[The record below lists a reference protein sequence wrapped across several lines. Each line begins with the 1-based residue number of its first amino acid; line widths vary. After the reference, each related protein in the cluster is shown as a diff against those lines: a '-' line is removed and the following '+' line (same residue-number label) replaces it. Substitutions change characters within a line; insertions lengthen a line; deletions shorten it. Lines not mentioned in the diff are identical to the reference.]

1 MDNYFEPQK
10 KSFKRAIN
18 IAIFLFL
25 FALFVV
31 CCFFGYKI
39 ISMPDSSSIE
49 NEISKH
55 KPLSQKTSK
64 EENSLPPIEYK
75 LPEMEKP
82 YNNEDS
88 QIIQSN
94 LNSNEDYKSN
104 INTVNNNASPTVQTD
119 FPDAH
124 QDKNTKKQNTEYN
137 KFVEKLANSV
147 VHIKGIYLKDTE
159 YEDRYMLL
167 NAFGGEVFPP
177 KKIKQQ
183 ATCSGFFVSDDHCID
198 DAQGIDV
205 ETKNGNKYSAKIIG
219 YYEGADLALLK
230 VLPLN
235 NEKFPAVKFGNSDS
249 LAVGDNV
256 IVIGGPLGYKWS
268 ASAGIV
274 SGKSREV
281 KIDSNNNGVKKHVWG
296 TTGEYIQIDAAV
308 NGGNSGGPAFN
319 LKGEVVGVASNGF
332 MFVQGMNFILASNT
346 VKQYL
351 PQLKD
356 GKIISRGLWG
366 ITVKELEPYDI
377 KAVELQKNSGMM
389 ICNVVKYSPAYEAG
403 IRRGDIILS
412 VDGKELKDDVALR
425 NINNEVFAG
434 SINEIVINRYGTI
447 KTFRVKAENVR
458 NIEKLEK
465 GEIGIQEWSDGNI
478 TYRLLTS
485 KMHKKLRFPKEVSGI
500 IVSEIKNND
509 HPMLTLAVGDVI
521 MQVNET
527 EINSIET
534 YQKVLKKLKE
544 DKKTMA
550 IFHVYKSTHD
560 IISIKGSNIN

>member
-1 MDNYFEPQK
+1 
-10 KSFKRAIN
+10 
-18 IAIFLFL
+18 
-25 FALFVV
+25 
-31 CCFFGYKI
+31 
-39 ISMPDSSSIE
+39 MPDSSSIE

-183 ATCSGFFVSDDHCID
+183 ATCSGFFVSDDGYIVTNHHCID